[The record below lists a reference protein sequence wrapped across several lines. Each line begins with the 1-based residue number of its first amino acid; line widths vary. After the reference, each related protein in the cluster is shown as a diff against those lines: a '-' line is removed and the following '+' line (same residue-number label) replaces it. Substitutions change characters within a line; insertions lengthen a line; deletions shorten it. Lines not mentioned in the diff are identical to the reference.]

1 MLPNGIV
8 GTYDINSFKKS
19 PALNKEYIFNRMKGN
34 PIYGM
39 FVPDE
44 VDPKNLSRNFLLSV
58 SHAFYIFIVNCSFG

>member
-8 GTYDINSFKKS
+8 GAYDINSFKKS
-19 PALNKEYIFNRMKGN
+19 PTLNKEYIFNHMKGN
-34 PIYGM
+34 PIYGF

-44 VDPKNLSRNFLLSV
+44 VEPKKLSRNFLLSV